1 MAVQKK
7 LPFAWYEVDAIEA
20 WLDAQVQQGLQL
32 VSIDSFLGNRNCFFE
47 QGDDLTRYR
56 IHVKPKRYYSPQQ
69 EADEAEYRQTME
81 ELGWRYV
88 ARLHERADVYQAMR
102 PDAVEINTD
111 EDALR
116 EALRSVMQRELLLS
130 IITLVAIPILLK
142 QQLWYL
148 PAYDGF
154 YDLLLDGMLFTL
166 ISTVLFLLMLLVCA
180 LVCIFQLLQQRKR
193 YLLIRECDI
202 DKMLRQRKRFNAF
215 RWVICAMLILCFL
228 TALTAALTAER
239 EGDAVSL
246 SDCPVALLEDISP
259 NEAAQLDYDA
269 ADPLD
274 TPFATSGHSLFYSY
288 TTYRQDGPIVWIE
301 GTGSG
306 YHSFSYWVGIRDI
319 RTETLAERYYAE
331 KLSAHDDWQLVTLDG
346 WDEAAYRTYTTDLRT
361 EFHNDGMPDVP
372 SWQQQDILLRSGAQ
386 ILSAGYS
393 GAEALYPRLN
403 ELYGK

>member
-20 WLDAQVQQGLQL
+20 WLDTQVQQGWQL
-32 VSIDSFLGNRNCFFE
+32 VSIECFLGNRKCILE
-47 QGDDLTRYR
+47 RGGGLTRYR
-56 IHVKPKRYYSPQQ
+56 IHVKPKQYYSPRQ

-88 ARLHERADVYQAMR
+88 ASLHERADVYQAMH

-111 EDALR
+111 EEALR
-116 EALRSVMQRELLLS
+116 EALRSVMQRELLLAVL
-130 IITLVAIPILLK
+130 TLAAIPILLK
-142 QQLWYL
+142 QQLHYL

-154 YDLLLDGMLFTL
+154 YDLLLDGMLFSL
-166 ISTVLFLLMLLVCA
+166 ISTVLFHLMLLVCA
-180 LVCIFQLLQQRKR
+180 LVCIFQLRQQRKR

-202 DKMLRQRKRFNAF
+202 GKMIRQRKRVNTF
-215 RWVICAMLILCFL
+215 RRVICGLLVLCL
-228 TALTAALTAER
+228 LAALAAVLIAER
-239 EGDAVSL
+239 DGEAASL

-259 NEAAQLDYDA
+259 HEAAQLNYA
-269 ADPLD
+269 VADPLD
-274 TPFATSGHSLFYSY
+274 MPFAASGHSFFYSY
-288 TTYRQDGPIVWIE
+288 TTYRQDGPINRIE

-306 YHSFSYWVGIRDI
+306 YHSFSYWVSIQDI
-319 RTETLAERYYAE
+319 RTEALAERYYAE
-331 KLSAHDDWQLVTLDG
+331 KLSAHDDWQLVTLEG
-346 WDEAAYRTYTTDLRT
+346 WEEAAYRTYTTDLRT
-361 EFHNDGMPDVP
+361 EFRSDSMPEAP
-372 SWQQQDILLRSGAQ
+372 AWQQQDILLRSGAQ